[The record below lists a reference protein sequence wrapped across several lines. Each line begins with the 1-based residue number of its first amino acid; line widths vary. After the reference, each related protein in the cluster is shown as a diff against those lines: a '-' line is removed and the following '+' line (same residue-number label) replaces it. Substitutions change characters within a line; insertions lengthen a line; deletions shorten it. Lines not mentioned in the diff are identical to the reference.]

1 MTEQITTPDEFI
13 HKATALMEDRFI
25 HTDREQPVIATL
37 FELGVKHV
45 AEDIMANPELYKP
58 HAERPMPTKR
68 FEKVDPI
75 SLMRTEVKLPSLPQ
89 VFIEMRRVINDPAS
103 SASDLAK
110 VISRDTALSAFL
122 LRMVNS
128 AFYNFPAQIDT
139 ISRAVAVVGTNQL
152 STLAMGTS
160 IMDMFKGLPADIIDL
175 ELFWRHS
182 FACGIIASQ
191 LSKTF
196 KQGTPEKCF
205 VAGLLHD
212 IGRPVLLIAL
222 PEQAI
227 AATAISRHKKAL
239 MFKAEQ
245 AVTGFNHSE
254 LGGMLLRKWN
264 LPFSLV
270 NAVLNHH
277 NPAKASKSP
286 EALYVYFANII
297 AKTMGVGGSGD
308 FFIRN
313 VNNERWEK
321 HGLTPD
327 KLRKLDTEIT
337 PLLHDAFA
345 ILKNTAAQR

>member
-1 MTEQITTPDEFI
+1 MTDHIPIPEEFV

-25 HTDREQPVIATL
+25 RTDREQPVMATL
-37 FELGVKHV
+37 FELGVEHV
-45 AEDIMANPELYKP
+45 ARDLMENPELYKP
-58 HAERPMPTKR
+58 QAELPMPTRK
-68 FEKVDPI
+68 FDKVDPI
-75 SLMRTEVKLPSLPQ
+75 SLMRTEIKLPSLPQ
-89 VFIEMRRVINDPAS
+89 VFIEMRQVINDPAS

-160 IMDMFKGLPADIIDL
+160 VMDMFKGLPADIIDL

-212 IGRPVLLIAL
+212 IGRPVLMMAL

-239 MFKAEQ
+239 MFKAERV
-245 AVTGFNHSE
+245 VTGFDHSE

-277 NPAKASKSP
+277 NPSKAAKYP
-286 EALYVYFANII
+286 EALYVYFANVI
-297 AKTMGVGGSGD
+297 AKAMGVGGSGD
-308 FFIRN
+308 FFVRN

-321 HGLTPD
+321 NGLTPD
-327 KLRKLDTEIT
+327 KLRKIDAELGPILD
-337 PLLHDAFA
+337 DAFS
-345 ILKNTAAQR
+345 ILKNMAA

>member
-1 MTEQITTPDEFI
+1 MTEHIPIPEEITQM
-13 HKATALMEDRFI
+13 ATALMEDRFI
-25 HTDREQPVIATL
+25 HTDRDKPVQSTL

-45 AEDIMANPELYKP
+45 AIDLLENPELYKELP
-58 HAERPMPTKR
+58 ELPMPKAK
-68 FEKVDPI
+68 FDPVDPI

-89 VFIEMRRVINDPAS
+89 VFIEMRQVINDPAS

-128 AFYNFPAQIDT
+128 AFYSFPAQIDT

-160 IMDMFKGLPADIIDL
+160 VMDMFKGLPADIIDL

-196 KQGTPEKCF
+196 KQGSPEKCF

-212 IGRPVLLIAL
+212 VGRPVMMMTL
-222 PEQAI
+222 PDRAV
-227 AATAISRHKKAL
+227 AATAISRNKKAL
-239 MFKAEQ
+239 MFKAERV
-245 AVTGFNHSE
+245 VTGFDHAE

-277 NPAKASKSP
+277 NPSKASKSP
-286 EALYVYFANII
+286 EALYVYFANVI
-297 AKTMGVGGSGD
+297 AKAMGIGGSGD

-327 KLRKLDTEIT
+327 KLRELDIELT
-337 PLLHDAFA
+337 PVLNDAFS
-345 ILKNTAAQR
+345 ILKDMAA

>member
-1 MTEQITTPDEFI
+1 MTEHTPIPEEI
-13 HKATALMEDRFI
+13 MHKATALMEYRFTN
-25 HTDREQPVIATL
+25 TDREQPVLATL
-37 FELGVKHV
+37 FELGVAHV
-45 AEDIMANPELYKP
+45 AQDLLEHPELYKEQ
-58 HAERPMPTKR
+58 AALPMPK
-68 FEKVDPI
+68 EKFATADPL
-75 SLMRTEVKLPSLPQ
+75 SLLRSEIKLPSLPQ
-89 VFIEMRRVINDPAS
+89 VFIEMRQVINDPSS
-103 SASDLAK
+103 SASDLAR

-128 AFYNFPAQIDT
+128 AFYSFPAQIDT
-139 ISRAVAVVGTNQL
+139 ISRAVAVIGTQQL
-152 STLAMGTS
+152 STLALGTS
-160 IMDMFKGLPADIIDL
+160 VMDMFKGLPADIIDL
-175 ELFWRHS
+175 GLFWRHS

-212 IGRPVLLIAL
+212 IGRPVLMMAL
-222 PEQAI
+222 PDRAI
-227 AATAISRHKKAL
+227 AATAISRNKKAL

-245 AVTGFNHSE
+245 VVTGFDHAE

-297 AKTMGVGGSGD
+297 AKTMGIGGSGD

-321 HGLTPD
+321 HGLTPE
-327 KLRKLDTEIT
+327 KLRRLDAELGPI
-337 PLLHDAFA
+337 LDDAFS
-345 ILKNTAAQR
+345 ILKNMAA

>member
-1 MTEQITTPDEFI
+1 MTESTPIPEEFI
-13 HKATALMEDRFI
+13 LKATALMEDRFSN
-25 HTDREQPVIATL
+25 TDKNHPIMNTL
-37 FELGVKHV
+37 FELGINHV
-45 AEDIMANPELYKP
+45 ARDLMESPDRYREHPEL
-58 HAERPMPTKR
+58 PMPTKK
-68 FEKVDPI
+68 FDPVDPI
-75 SLMRTEVKLPSLPQ
+75 ALVRTEVKLPSLPQ
-89 VFIEMRRVINDPAS
+89 VFIEMRQVINDPSS

-128 AFYNFPAQIDT
+128 AFYSFPAQIDT
-139 ISRAVAVVGTNQL
+139 ISRAVAVIGTNQL

-160 IMDMFKGLPADIIDL
+160 VMDMFKGLPTDIIDL

-212 IGRPVLLIAL
+212 IGRPMFMMAL
-222 PEQAI
+222 PEQAV
-227 AATAISRHKKAL
+227 AAASISCNKKAL
-239 MFKAEQ
+239 MFKAEKVV
-245 AVTGFNHSE
+245 AGFDHAE

-270 NAVLNHH
+270 NAVLYHH
-277 NPAKASKSP
+277 TPAKASKSP

-297 AKTMGVGGSGD
+297 AKTMGIGGSGD

-313 VNNERWEK
+313 INNERWEK
-321 HGLTPD
+321 HGLSAD
-327 KLRKLDTEIT
+327 RLRKLDAELI
-337 PLLHDAFA
+337 PILDEAFS
-345 ILKNTAAQR
+345 ILQNIAA

>member
-1 MTEQITTPDEFI
+1 MTDTTFI
-13 HKATALMEDRFI
+13 PEEIMLKATALMEDRFTR
-25 HTDREQPVIATL
+25 TDREQPVMATL
-37 FELGVKHV
+37 FELGVTHV
-45 AEDIMANPELYKP
+45 AHDLMENPELYKP
-58 HAERPMPTKR
+58 QPQLDMPKKK
-68 FEKVDPI
+68 FDPVDPI
-75 SLMRTEVKLPSLPQ
+75 SLMRSEVKLPSLPQ
-89 VFIEMRRVINDPAS
+89 VFIEMRQVINDPAS

-128 AFYNFPAQIDT
+128 AFYSFPAQIDT
-139 ISRAVAVVGTNQL
+139 ISRAVAVIGTNQL

-160 IMDMFKGLPADIIDL
+160 VMDMFKGLPADIIDL

-191 LSKTF
+191 LSKKF

-212 IGRPVLLIAL
+212 IGRPVLMMAL

-239 MFKAEQ
+239 MFKAER
-245 AVTGFNHSE
+245 VTCGFDHSE

-264 LPFSLV
+264 LPFTLV

-277 NPAKASKSP
+277 NPAKAAKSP

-297 AKTMGVGGSGD
+297 AKTMGIGGSGD

-313 VNNERWEK
+313 VKNERWEK
-321 HGLTPD
+321 NGLTPD
-327 KLRKLDTEIT
+327 KLRELDAELG
-337 PLLHDAFA
+337 PVLDDAFS
-345 ILKNTAAQR
+345 ILKNLAA

>member
-1 MTEQITTPDEFI
+1 MTEHTPVPEEI
-13 HKATALMEDRFI
+13 MQKASALMEDRFTR
-25 HTDREQPVIATL
+25 TDREQPVVATL
-37 FELGVKHV
+37 FELGLAHV
-45 AEDIMANPELYKP
+45 TRDLMESPELYKP
-58 HAERPMPTKR
+58 QPELPMPK
-68 FEKVDPI
+68 EKFDQVDPI
-75 SLMRTEVKLPSLPQ
+75 SLMRTEIKLPSLPQ
-89 VFIEMRRVINDPAS
+89 VFIEMRQTINDPAS

-128 AFYNFPAQIDT
+128 AFYSFPAQIDT

-160 IMDMFKGLPADIIDL
+160 VMDMFKGLPADIIDL

-212 IGRPVLLIAL
+212 IGRPVLMMAL
-222 PEQAI
+222 PKQAI
-227 AATAISRHKKAL
+227 AATAISRNKKAL
-239 MFKAEQ
+239 MFKAERV
-245 AVTGFNHSE
+245 VTGFDHAE
-254 LGGMLLRKWN
+254 LGSMLLRKWN

-270 NAVLNHH
+270 SAVLNHH
-277 NPAKASKSP
+277 NPTKAAKSP

-297 AKTMGVGGSGD
+297 AKTMGIGGSGD

-321 HGLTPD
+321 NGLTPE
-327 KLRKLDTEIT
+327 KLRELDAALA
-337 PLLHDAFA
+337 PVLDDAFA
-345 ILKNTAAQR
+345 ILKNMTA

>member
-1 MTEQITTPDEFI
+1 MTEQTPIPEEFTQ
-13 HKATALMEDRFI
+13 KATALMEDRFFLA
-25 HTDREQPVIATL
+25 DREQPIMATL

-45 AEDIMANPELYKP
+45 ARDLMANPELYKP
-58 HAERPMPTKR
+58 QEELPIPTKK

-89 VFIEMRRVINDPAS
+89 VFIEMRQVINDPAS

-160 IMDMFKGLPADIIDL
+160 VMDMFKGLPADIIDL

-191 LSKTF
+191 LSKTLRL
-196 KQGTPEKCF
+196 GTPEKCF

-212 IGRPVLLIAL
+212 IGRPVLMIAL

-227 AATAISRHKKAL
+227 AATSISRHKKAL

-245 AVTGFNHSE
+245 VVTGFDHSE

-277 NPAKASKSP
+277 NPAKAAKSP

-297 AKTMGVGGSGD
+297 AKTMGIGGSGD
-308 FFIRN
+308 FFVRN
-313 VNNERWEK
+313 VNNERWMK
-321 HGLTPD
+321 HGLTPE
-327 KLRKLDTEIT
+327 KLRNLDSELDPI
-337 PLLHDAFA
+337 LQDAFS
-345 ILKNTAAQR
+345 ILKNMAA

>member
-1 MTEQITTPDEFI
+1 MTEQTPIPEEI
-13 HKATALMEDRFI
+13 MLKATALLEDRFI
-25 HTDREQPVIATL
+25 HTELDKPVQSTL
-37 FELGVKHV
+37 FELGVNHV
-45 AEDIMANPELYKP
+45 ARDLLENPELYKEQ
-58 HAERPMPTKR
+58 AELPMPTSK
-68 FEKVDPI
+68 FDPVDPI

-89 VFIEMRRVINDPAS
+89 VFIEMRQTINDPSS

-128 AFYNFPAQIDT
+128 AFYSFPAQIDT

-160 IMDMFKGLPADIIDL
+160 VMDMFKGLPADIIDL

-182 FACGIIASQ
+182 FACGVIASQ

-196 KQGTPEKCF
+196 KQGSPEKCF

-212 IGRPVLLIAL
+212 IGRPVMMMAL
-222 PEQAI
+222 PERAI
-227 AATAISRHKKAL
+227 SAAAISRNKKAL
-239 MFKAEQ
+239 MFKAERV
-245 AVTGFNHSE
+245 VTGFDHAE

-277 NPAKASKSP
+277 NPSKAAKSP
-286 EALYVYFANII
+286 EALYVYFANVI
-297 AKTMGVGGSGD
+297 AKAMGVGGSGD
-308 FFIRN
+308 FFVRN

-321 HGLTPD
+321 HGLTPE
-327 KLRKLDTEIT
+327 KLRKLDIELAPI
-337 PLLHDAFA
+337 LEDAFS
-345 ILKNTAAQR
+345 ILKTMKG

>member
-1 MTEQITTPDEFI
+1 MTDNISIPEEIMHRADT
-13 HKATALMEDRFI
+13 LMEDRFAR
-25 HTDREQPVIATL
+25 TDRNLPVVATL
-37 FELGVKHV
+37 FELGLSHV
-45 AEDIMANPELYKP
+45 TRDLMENPDLYKP
-58 HAERPMPTKR
+58 QADMSMPKKK
-68 FEKVDPI
+68 FEPVDPI
-75 SLMRTEVKLPSLPQ
+75 ALMRKEIKLPSLPQ
-89 VFIEMRRVINDPAS
+89 VFIEMRQVINDPSS

-110 VISRDTALSAFL
+110 VISQDTALSAFL

-128 AFYNFPAQIDT
+128 AFYSFPAQIDT
-139 ISRAVAVVGTNQL
+139 ISRAVAVIGTNQL

-160 IMDMFKGLPADIIDL
+160 VMDMFKGLPADIIDL

-182 FACGIIASQ
+182 FSCGIIASH

-212 IGRPVLLIAL
+212 IGRPVMMMTL
-222 PEQAI
+222 PDRAV
-227 AATAISRHKKAL
+227 AATAISRNKKAL

-245 AVTGFNHSE
+245 IVTGFDHAE

-297 AKTMGVGGSGD
+297 AKTMGIGGSGD

-327 KLRKLDTEIT
+327 KLRQLDSELT
-337 PLLHDAFA
+337 PILDEAFS
-345 ILKNTAAQR
+345 ILKNMNN